1 MWYLDYVIGN
11 RFSLFIINVIQMKK
25 LFIFTLMSLF
35 AMTGFCQE
43 EGYKA
48 PKDEIEWARKFQGT
62 SGPGFP
68 VEGNGW
74 GGWRSG
80 TGGVAYYGN
89 SPRPEYEKLDLK
101 DFCKGTAVDKG
112 LVPPFKPALELH
124 LRDGV
129 VTLGGDGNY
138 YLTGSSGDNIW
149 AWTNG
154 IELWRSSDLHQWEY
168 VGLVWDI
175 DKEAP
180 EWVRTWRKHPRRTV
194 RAVWAPEIHYIKGNY
209 IICFSMCPGGIGIL
223 KSSTGKPEGPYVNAF
238 SAEGPIVDG
247 IDATLFEDEDGKVYF
262 TYGHA
267 AEIALL
273 KDDLS
278 GFDGPFRKVELENP
292 DHTPSHHASKC
303 VNRGMNDLGHEG
315 AVLFKRDGMYYLGAA
330 DSYEGRYSTCLAIS
344 EHIYGPYRNR
354 HESIP
359 CGGGTGFFK
368 DKKGNWWCSYFG
380 NDSQSHFREKIGF
393 VRTDFTPEGLA
404 YPSKNQP
411 FVGKENE
418 KEWEK
423 KWEKV
428 WKPILKASY

>member
-1 MWYLDYVIGN
+1 M
-11 RFSLFIINVIQMKK
+11 
-25 LFIFTLMSLF
+25 
-35 AMTGFCQE
+35 
-43 EGYKA
+43 
-48 PKDEIEWARKFQGT
+48 
-62 SGPGFP
+62 
-68 VEGNGW
+68 
-74 GGWRSG
+74 
-80 TGGVAYYGN
+80 
-89 SPRPEYEKLDLK
+89 
-101 DFCKGTAVDKG
+101 
-112 LVPPFKPALELH
+112 VPPFKPALELH

-138 YLTGSSGDNIW
+138 YFTGSSGDNIW
-149 AWTNG
+149 AWANG

-180 EWVRTWRKHPRRTV
+180 EWVRAWRKHPRRAV
-194 RAVWAPEIHYIKGNY
+194 RAVWALEIHYMKGNY
-209 IICFSMCPGGIGIL
+209 VICFSICPGGIGIL
-223 KSSTGKPEGPYVNAF
+223 KSSTGKQEGSYVNAF

-247 IDATLFEDEDGKVYF
+247 IDTTLFEDEDGKVYF
-262 TYGHA
+262 TYGRA

-273 KDDLS
+273 RDDLS
-278 GFDGPFRKVELENP
+278 GFDGSFRKVVLENP

-315 AVLFKRDGMYYLGAA
+315 AVLFKRNGMYYLGAA
-330 DSYEGRYSTCLAIS
+330 DSYEGRYSTCLDIS

-354 HESIP
+354 YESMP
-359 CGGGTGFFK
+359 CGDGAGVFK

-380 NDSQSHFREKIGF
+380 NDCQSHFREKIGF

-404 YPSKNQP
+404 NLSKNQP

-423 KWEKV
+423 KWDKV
-428 WKPILKASY
+428 WKPILKVSY